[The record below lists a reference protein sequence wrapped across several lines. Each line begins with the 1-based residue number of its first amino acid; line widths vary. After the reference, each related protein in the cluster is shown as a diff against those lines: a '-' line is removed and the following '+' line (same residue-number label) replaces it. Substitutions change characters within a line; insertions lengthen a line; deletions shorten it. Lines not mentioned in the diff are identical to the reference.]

1 MSASTTVLDGGGDI
15 GSQDDLGQDQDIAG
29 EDNDYFPTIEELD
42 REHALQRPNQRV
54 RSRLLDAGDSQGR
67 CFDLRGIR

>member
-1 MSASTTVLDGGGDI
+1 LSASTTALDRGGDI
-15 GSQDDLGQDQDIAG
+15 GSQHGLGQDQDVAG

-42 REHALQRPNQRV
+42 REHALQRPNRRV

-67 CFDLRGIR
+67 CFDLRGVR